1 MDTCARAGVFAR
13 YNALVHGRKRW
24 LLRPPSDAVLSTQH
38 PLEWLRA
45 SGTDGFRNRTYLIG
59 ENAPLN

>member
-45 SGTDGFRNRTYLIG
+45 SGTDLLEG